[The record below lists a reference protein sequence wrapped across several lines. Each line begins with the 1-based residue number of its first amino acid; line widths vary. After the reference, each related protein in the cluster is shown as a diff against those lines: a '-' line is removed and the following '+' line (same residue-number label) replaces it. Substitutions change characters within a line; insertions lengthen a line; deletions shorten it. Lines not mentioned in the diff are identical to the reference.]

1 MTSAAAAPPQP
12 HGFDCVALI
21 SAPWPFFS
29 RPSIQLGTLKA
40 YLRRELP
47 DIRIDAHH
55 FYLKLAA
62 EIGYDTYH
70 SISER
75 TWLAESI
82 YAALLYPRQQAA
94 ARRIFES
101 EARGVPRLRT
111 LDFGAL
117 TRKVKVVTDAW
128 IAAVD
133 WQKTGL
139 AGFSLCL
146 CQLTA
151 SLYCIRRIKAL
162 APQLPVVA
170 GGSMFAGPAVPQLM
184 AAFPEID
191 FMVTGEGE
199 RPLANLVRQL
209 RSAASPQAVPGLP
222 GVVTRGELATGRVPL
237 QDQLPSL
244 ATLPPPD
251 YDDYFRLLRELGPA
265 QAFFPILSAEISRG
279 CYWRRARQKEVPAGC
294 AFCNLNRQWQG
305 YRFKAPEQVAAE
317 IDALTG
323 RYRLLS
329 LALMDNLLPARQ
341 APEIFGRL
349 QALKKDLKLFGEI
362 RATTP
367 LPALRAM
374 RAAGVQEVQI
384 GIEALSTRLLAKLNK
399 GTTAIQNL
407 EIMKHCEAL
416 GIENSANLICGFP
429 GSDDQ
434 DVAETLA
441 TLAFALPFR
450 PPKTVYFW
458 LGTGS
463 PVWQNPREFGIRAVA
478 NHPRYKALFP
488 PEVARRITFTI
499 QGYRGDQGYQRI
511 RWRPVEKKVRDWAT
525 AYAALHRAPASPP
538 ILGYR
543 DGGDFLII
551 RQRRLKAATQTHR
564 LETTSRAIYLFCEQN
579 RTLAAIT
586 QRFQAPGKAKITAF
600 LETMVAK
607 HLMFAEGDRY
617 LSLAVP
623 AARGRGA

>member
-1 MTSAAAAPPQP
+1 MTSAAAAPPPSSFQS
-12 HGFDCVALI
+12 VALI

-40 YLRRELP
+40 YLKHALP
-47 DIRIDAHH
+47 DLAIDAHH

-62 EIGYDTYH
+62 EIGYDTYQ

-75 TWLAESI
+75 SWLAESI
-82 YAALLYPRQQAA
+82 YAALLYPQRQAA
-94 ARRIFES
+94 ARKLFES
-101 EARGVPRLRT
+101 QARKAARLRRVNFE
-111 LDFGAL
+111 LL
-117 TRKVKVVTDAW
+117 CEKVKKVTDGW

-133 WQKTGL
+133 WQNTGL

-162 APQLPVVA
+162 APGLPVVA
-170 GGSMFAGPAVPQLM
+170 GGSMFAGPALAGLM

-191 FMVTGEGE
+191 FMVNGEGE
-199 RPLANLVRQL
+199 RPLTHLVRQL
-209 RSAASPQAVPGLP
+209 QSAGDPRAVTSLPGL
-222 GVVTRGELATGRVPL
+222 VRRADLAEDREPR

-244 ATLPPPD
+244 AALPPPD
-251 YDDYFRLLRELGPA
+251 YDDYFRLLGELGPEK
-265 QAFFPILSAEISRG
+265 AFFPTLAAEISRG
-279 CYWRRARQKEVPAGC
+279 CYWRRTRRDGVPAGC

-305 YRFKAPEQVAAE
+305 YRFKAPQQVVSE
-317 IDALTG
+317 IDGLT
-323 RYRLLS
+323 RRHRLLS
-329 LALMDNLLPARQ
+329 VALMDNLLPARQ
-341 APEIFGRL
+341 SREIFGRL
-349 QALKKDLKLFGEI
+349 QALKKDLSLFGEI
-362 RATTP
+362 RASTP
-367 LPALRAM
+367 LATLRVM

-384 GIEALSTRLLAKLNK
+384 GIEALSTRLLRKLNK

-416 GIENSANLICGFP
+416 GIENHANLICGFP

-441 TLAFALPFR
+441 TLDFALPFR

-458 LGTGS
+458 LGTDS
-463 PVWQNPREFGIRAVA
+463 PVWRHPERFGIRRVA
-478 NHPRYKALFP
+478 NHPRYRALFP
-488 PEVARRITFTI
+488 PETLRRITLSI
-499 QGYRGDQGYQRI
+499 QGYRGDQGRQRT
-511 RWRPVEKKVRDWAT
+511 RWRPVEEKVRGWAA

-538 ILGYR
+538 ILAYR

-551 RQRRLKAATQTHR
+551 HQRRPGADSQTHR
-564 LETTSRAIYLFCEQN
+564 LTQTSRAIYLFCGQS

-586 QRFQAPGKAKITAF
+586 GRFGAPGKSKITDF
-600 LETMVAK
+600 LNMMVVK
-607 HLMFAEGDRY
+607 RLMFAEGGRY

-623 AARGRGA
+623 AGPQRGG